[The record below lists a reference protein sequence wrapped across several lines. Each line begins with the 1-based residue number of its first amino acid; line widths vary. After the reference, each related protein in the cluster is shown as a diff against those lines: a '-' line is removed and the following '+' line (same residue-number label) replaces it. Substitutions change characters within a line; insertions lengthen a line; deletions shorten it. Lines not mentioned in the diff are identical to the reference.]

1 MINENEKGLLQ
12 QGLFCCIE
20 ISRLFRHKRFSGL
33 IKEENFIFFEK
44 EDRSSLTLNP

>member
-1 MINENEKGLLQ
+1 MIYENEKAFATGPFLLHR
-12 QGLFCCIE
+12 IR
-20 ISRLFRHKRFSGL
+20 RLFRHKRFSGL